1 MAKKVS
7 ENKITSLSQDWGR
20 DESNG
25 LPYSG
30 QAVQDFIKEGIS
42 TANTAFAE
50 RAGAQYFDPSNYTL
64 YSFKNEEDKDAWLAG
79 GDASLI
85 ITQTPFTFTGTVNQV
100 KVVNGMESTNLY
112 FTTTQG
118 KAELTM
124 SFLSQEKGITDISW
138 TEVMED
144 FLVTVAVDKGAGGS
158 FENIETD
165 KLVLNGQNLVV
176 DVYKYIATGSNRVR
190 ITAKGVTTGATANL
204 IYSVTLTT
212 MYISP
217 SNFAWNKPFVEGQ
230 NYSLGGMNIGGN
242 IQKVLKINVTGE
254 GYEKLYEVN
263 IGTNTYTTTAYFFG
277 SLEFPTAGTGVYHF
291 DIWLDANGLESEHLH
306 YDIMCVASADTA
318 SAQLVVIN
326 DKADKVMNGSDSKMF
341 SYTVYNGGA
350 STANPAVTIAVGSEV
365 LVEETLSG
373 VATGSSVDYNANIE
387 YESEATDL
395 TVTVTIT
402 FGNTETIVLPLDN
415 SASFPATA
423 GASFYLN
430 AATRNN
436 AQANKLSVVNEVDG
450 SEVNAEWT
458 DVSFIDGMDGWT
470 VDPDG
475 RKCLYIPA
483 SSKVVVNYAP
493 LGTFASGKTIEMAF
507 RVMNVADYTED
518 IIRFATST
526 ASDFMGVRIKP
537 NNIVMHSNLLREKD
551 VQQGYNLKDEEFVH
565 VLITIVKNYKTNY
578 GNLAQIYVNGVK
590 ACSFPFSG
598 SDSWINS
605 ATLEMGASTT
615 DLYIYKMRVFE
626 IGFGWQ
632 DAVRNYISCLPDA
645 ESKFVAN
652 EKLMSVVDD
661 SYKLDYEKIKGKKN
675 TFVVEMLGNNPLP
688 SYQVNNKDYA
698 APCNFWIDV
707 VDGDASMNGE
717 YLNEEIEG
725 QGTTAMN
732 YWRWNLRSKTE
743 GMRITAKKNYASSM
757 HSHKMGATS
766 LFNDLHHAVVGDNEA
781 GGRVA
786 VWQVPVYGFQKVLV
800 EGTTDQYIYEPIGL
814 YTIGPDKGDKPTFGY
829 DSSTYKSTLIHMEG
843 SDHSPKA
850 VGMDYPWEELT
861 YSASVESLGAKNA
874 SGVALAAWEVGA
886 CAGLA
891 TDETTDEAAVLS
903 YLAQEFRPAYDC
915 DYKNTTMIVGVA
927 DTIDNI
933 NANKSTFR
941 AQVAD
946 NGFTYGDCLIWLE
959 GEYDTYY
966 YNVVS
971 QTYVKDGLNIL
982 ADLGISESDLD
993 GMTVEEKNNHFRAL
1007 RRERYKATMENYWHL
1022 RDNLFHYCFL
1032 ELVAATDNFKKNSYP
1047 YKFGTLESGS
1057 RWRWRQDDLDTLFD
1071 IDNQGLA
1078 NKIYSILNGDTAE
1091 GSTTQLFRGNSSYH
1105 WVLIKECYETEIK
1118 AMMVEILEAMA
1129 SLSPYGTSK
1138 IDKVIG
1144 CIRHYFW
1151 DKAQEY
1157 FPMSAYNADAE
1168 WTYED
1173 AWPPYN
1179 DGTYQVSVH
1188 PLEQSLGSHYE
1199 AERAWVMY
1207 RVIFMASMYGFG
1219 PFAVDQSSDTS
1230 LGQISFRP
1238 SGDNTYQF
1246 TPAIDM
1252 NPTVLV
1258 GTYAAESAER
1268 RVKAGESVEVLVPAS
1283 SDADT
1288 TTYLQG
1294 ADYMQDIGDLSTM
1307 NVNENNPSLNISSK
1321 RLQRIKV
1328 GDETAENITTKL
1340 RTLGIGS
1347 CPSLVEIEARNLS
1360 TLSGEIDLSRCPR
1373 LKRALFG
1380 GTAVTAIQLP
1390 DGGKV
1395 EQLDLP
1401 STLLNLS
1408 LVNMPKLTEE
1418 GLTYT
1423 DFTALTYLRVEGGN
1437 IEGFGLLKAAM
1448 NEAGSLQNIRV
1459 VGFDYDGD
1467 ATDVD
1472 LLAEL
1477 ADGSYYGINEKGEID
1492 TTILPVLEG
1501 TLNIAG
1507 SVYEDTKEVVSTNF
1521 PNVTLNVSGGY
1532 YVRFADAEVQRICVE
1547 NFSSDGVGCT
1557 TADIEAITNIGTKF
1571 AQNSAIETFDEFEKF
1586 TGMTAILNG
1595 LGNDKGA
1602 AFYGCTNLRSIK
1614 FPYSLTSIGRYV
1626 FRDCN
1631 LQELPDLSNITNLEG
1646 GVFMNNPLTDEIVRL
1661 PSLTGSLKSQV
1672 FNGTGIKEVADLGSI
1687 TAVSLNSN
1695 NETSSAFGYCVNLK
1709 KIVLPETVT
1718 TIGSCAF
1725 VARDSLTD
1733 INLPASI
1740 TTIGSSAFNGCS
1752 NLHIILNLPHLSN
1765 LETTTFTNSG
1775 IKGIANLQ
1783 SVESIGDRCFYGC
1796 TSLVGEVD
1804 LPNLTSL
1811 PSNDVFVK
1819 TAITSFKASKIE
1831 TIAGAAN
1838 FYGIS
1843 TLVEVNL
1850 PALKS
1855 FEGKETFSGCTS
1867 LSTIEMPLIE
1877 EIGRSTFYG
1886 CTALNINMSL
1896 PNLKVI
1902 EYGGFNGTSSLKG
1915 RVNLPNLETVTGGT
1929 FRYSGIEYIDNLGK
1943 ITDTGYQADW
1953 KGLCTYCASL
1963 REVVLPETLTI
1974 INRDAFNGCVSL
1986 YQINIPESVEEIGAN
2001 AFLSCAFEGDLVLP
2015 YVKAIGDR
2023 AYYQCSHIEN
2033 VQLDRVESLGAY
2045 VFQFCS
2051 SLKKAIIGPNC
2062 TTIGEK
2068 TFANCAAF
2076 ETLIVYAT
2084 TPPSLDSSNFIGS
2097 TVYIY
2102 VPDASVEAY
2111 RTATNWSTY
2120 ASQIKPINVADT
2132 LPDISTVAENDLY
2145 KVSDAYW
2152 KAELVD
2158 EVLTWVEI

>member
-395 TVTVTIT
+395 TVTATIT

-829 DSSTYKSTLIHMEG
+829 DNSTYKSTLIHMEG

-946 NGFTYGDCLIWLE
+946 NGFTYGDCLIWLD

-982 ADLGISESDLD
+982 ADLGISESDID

-1268 RVKAGESVEVLVPAS
+1268 RVKAGESVEVFVPAS

-1557 TADIEAITNIGTKF
+1557 TADIEAITNIDTKF

-1586 TGMTAILNG
+1586 TGMTTTPNT
-1595 LGNDKGA
+1595 NSSA
-1602 AFYGCTNLRSIK
+1602 APFYGCTNLKSIK
-1614 FPYSLTSIGRYV
+1614 LPESLQQIGHSCFSSCTSLQQI
-1626 FRDCN
+1626 N
-1631 LQELPDLSNITNLEG
+1631 LNNNSSIKRIDTYGFEGNSSLKIEGLNLPNLE
-1646 GVFMNNPLTDEIVRL
+1646 
-1661 PSLTGSLKSQV
+1661 
-1672 FNGTGIKEVADLGSI
+1672 
-1687 TAVSLNSN
+1687 
-1695 NETSSAFGYCVNLK
+1695 
-1709 KIVLPETVT
+1709 
-1718 TIGSCAF
+1718 TIGSR
-1725 VARDSLTD
+1725 V
-1733 INLPASI
+1733 
-1740 TTIGSSAFNGCS
+1740 FNGCS
-1752 NLHIILNLPHLSN
+1752 LLTGEVNFPKL
-1765 LETTTFTNSG
+1765 TTVYG
-1775 IKGIANLQ
+1775 EL
-1783 SVESIGDRCFYGC
+1783 CFYGA
-1796 TSLVGEVD
+1796 
-1804 LPNLTSL
+1804 N
-1811 PSNDVFVK
+1811 
-1819 TAITSFKASKIE
+1819 ITSFKADILENLTSNSMFKDIKSLIAVDLPSLKTIENSTFFNCTNLGTVNMPLVE
-1831 TIAGAAN
+1831 TIGNSVFYRCASLANVDLPSLRILKGGQVFKESGVVNFNAPLLTNVAASSFDGCKSLVTITLAMVEIVGAGC
-1838 FYGIS
+1838 F
-1843 TLVEVNL
+1843 L
-1850 PALKS
+1850 
-1855 FEGKETFSGCTS
+1855 GCS
-1867 LSTIEMPLIE
+1867 S
-1877 EIGRSTFYG
+1877 
-1886 CTALNINMSL
+1886 LNIDMYL

-1915 RVNLPNLETVTGGT
+1915 RVNLPNLETISGGA
-1929 FRYSGIEYIDNLGK
+1929 FGGSGIEYVDNLGG
-1943 ITDTGYQADW
+1943 ITSIEYQSWWGGAFS
-1953 KGLCTYCASL
+1953 GCTSL
-1963 REVVLPETLTI
+1963 KEVTLPSTLTTIGGYAFNQCTSLYSINGSNIVNLPNVIDYGAHCFQDCDALTDCYISQNTESLGVINRSAKWKYSSDGI
-1974 INRDAFNGCVSL
+1974 INLPNLKILGNYVFQDSL
-1986 YQINIPESVEEIGAN
+1986 IT
-2001 AFLSCAFEGDLVLP
+2001 
-2015 YVKAIGDR
+2015 
-2023 AYYQCSHIEN
+2023 
-2033 VQLDRVESLGAY
+2033 RVESLGQIECIGTAVGTY
-2045 VFQFCS
+2045 SYTFSRSTAEFCRVPS
-2051 SLKKAIIGPNC
+2051 TCAMLATRTFYNADSMVSII
-2062 TTIGEK
+2062 
-2068 TFANCAAF
+2068 F
-2076 ETLIVYAT
+2076 E
-2084 TPPSLDSSNFIGS
+2084 S
-2097 TVYIY
+2097 TVPPETGAECFYGMDSLVGIY
-2102 VPDASVEAY
+2102 VPDESVEAY
-2111 RTATNWSTY
+2111 KTATNWGD
-2120 ASQIKPINVADT
+2120 VADKI
-2132 LPDISTVAENDLY
+2132 LPLSSYIEN
-2145 KVSDAYW
+2145 
-2152 KAELVD
+2152 
-2158 EVLTWVEI
+2158 